1 MNKALYAR
9 AQELGVKV
17 LLETPAKKII
27 MKDGKIS
34 GELERNQNLDENGL
48 ISMMV

>member
-1 MNKALYAR
+1 MSD
-9 AQELGVKV
+9 
-17 LLETPAKKII
+17 PIII
-27 MKDGKIS
+27 MKDGKIT